1 MFQLLAFPY
10 FSMTACR
17 CVDQPEFGP
26 AYSKAEQ
33 LMHQSVEGIGFSA
46 DAWEGRGCRRPVRQG
61 LMT

>member
-26 AYSKAEQ
+26 AYSKAEK
-33 LMHQSVEGIGFSA
+33 LMHQSVEGIGFS
-46 DAWEGRGCRRPVRQG
+46 C
-61 LMT
+61 